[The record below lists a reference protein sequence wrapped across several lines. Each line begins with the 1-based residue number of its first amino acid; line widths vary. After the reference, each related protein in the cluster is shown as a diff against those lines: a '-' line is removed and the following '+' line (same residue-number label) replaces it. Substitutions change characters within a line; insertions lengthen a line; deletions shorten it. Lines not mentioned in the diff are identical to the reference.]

1 MSLAL
6 VGHRTSV
13 LPAGP
18 QSEAAGRSEGH
29 TTPKE
34 QAQPGEGKGWRGA
47 LQSLQSEHHLQR
59 VGPGASKAGLRHRG
73 DSRGIDTSAPSDM
86 YTV

>member
-6 VGHRTSV
+6 VGHRASV

-18 QSEAAGRSEGH
+18 HSEAAGCSEGH

-59 VGPGASKAGLRHRG
+59 VGPGASQAGLRHRG
-73 DSRGIDTSAPSDM
+73 DSRGIDTSAPCDM

>member
-1 MSLAL
+1 MSLAQESSGL
-6 VGHRTSV
+6 CSSCRSH
-13 LPAGP
+13 
-18 QSEAAGRSEGH
+18 SEAAGHSEGH

-34 QAQPGEGKGWRGA
+34 QAQPREGKRWRGA
-47 LQSLQSEHHLQR
+47 LQSLQREHHLQR
-59 VGPGASKAGLRHRG
+59 VGPGASKAGLLHWG

>member
-1 MSLAL
+1 MSLAQESSGL
-6 VGHRTSV
+6 CSSCRSH
-13 LPAGP
+13 
-18 QSEAAGRSEGH
+18 SEAAGHSEGH

-34 QAQPGEGKGWRGA
+34 QAQPGEGKRWRGA
-47 LQSLQSEHHLQR
+47 LQSLQREHHLQR
-59 VGPGASKAGLRHRG
+59 VGPGASKAGLLRWG